1 MKTYRITYIVKKCI
15 QCPNTDDT
23 DEILDKA
30 MEDIFKIVCT
40 LFKVSRV
47 SADEVYKLFLEKRN
61 INVKRQEVGYAEV

>member
-30 MEDIFKIVCT
+30 MEEWAKENDWDVDRIDFEEI
-40 LFKVSRV
+40 
-47 SADEVYKLFLEKRN
+47 
-61 INVKRQEVGYAEV
+61 